1 MNSGVHHATSWLCPD
16 PSDRARTIAV
26 NDRLARFVNYGLNAV
41 VTVVLAARYGWWTLI
56 PVSCVIASAES
67 LLLVARNRPR
77 AEWWQF
83 ASQASTLP
91 WMGLVAALQG
101 GARSPYLL
109 FTVVSSPFFAVRFG
123 LRGGL
128 AGTTVASVVVVAA
141 SAIGSGAAMF
151 SFPEAMMMTL
161 LLQWSIAVTIIT
173 LVRDERRSREGA
185 RRDHLTGLLNRRAL
199 DEELEVLVSLAKRS
213 DRWLAAMYID
223 VDHFKTL
230 NDRFGHRVGDSTLA
244 KIGEV
249 LAERMRV
256 SDRCIRAGGDEF
268 IVLLPDTGPGDAV
281 ALGERIRSALTSELT
296 LPDGTPV
303 TVSVGVAALRGPEL
317 DGSTLLHEADLALYG
332 VKAAGRN
339 AVGSHQIHGT
349 IVIANPQV

>member
-1 MNSGVHHATSWLCPD
+1 MTSEVSTRTSWLCPD

-26 NDRLARFVNYGLNAV
+26 DDRLARLVNYGLNAV
-41 VTVVLAARYGWWTLI
+41 VTVVLAARYGWWTMI
-56 PVSCVIASAES
+56 PVSCVIASAELF
-67 LLLVARNRPR
+67 LLLARNRPH
-77 AEWWQF
+77 AELWQF

-91 WMGLVAALQG
+91 WMGLVAALEG
-101 GARSPYLL
+101 GARSPYLF

-128 AGTTVASVVVVAA
+128 LGTAISSVVVIASSAA
-141 SAIGSGAAMF
+141 GSGSDVF
-151 SFPEAMMMTL
+151 DFPDAMMMTL

-199 DEELEVLVSLAKRS
+199 DEELDVLVSLAKRS

-230 NDRFGHRVGDSTLA
+230 NDRFGHRVGDTTLA
-244 KIGEV
+244 KVGEV
-249 LAERMRV
+249 LRERMRV

-268 IVLLPDTGPGDAV
+268 IVLLPDTGPSDA
-281 ALGERIRSALTSELT
+281 ATLGERVRTALMSELL
-296 LPDGTPV
+296 LPDGSAV
-303 TVSVGVAALRGPEL
+303 TVSVGIAALRGPEL
-317 DGSTLLHEADLALYG
+317 DGSTLLHEADLALYSA
-332 VKAAGRN
+332 KANGRN
-339 AVGSHQIHGT
+339 AVGTHHTETLTQLD
-349 IVIANPQV
+349 